1 MSRSVT
7 SSIDME
13 EDKANR
19 STMKRTIF
27 CQNLDVNSTIGLD
40 DNYLINLYKN
50 IFRLFEIS
58 AIFSTP
64 DTVPVDCRKQL
75 LFNFFNFIIIVL
87 QTLTSLSIS
96 GNRKNKSMIISGL
109 VSSAMVIVL
118 RLVLNKRVKQM
129 KNIVKFVGKYKIPV
143 SDRNAWITWLII
155 ICISTQCFFRICK
168 VFIKN
173 NSYEMQRTFF
183 GFKFNEEYCNVIFMV
198 SYKLL
203 ILIFFYLPMNTFC
216 IFYMTV
222 CQHLRAIIKF
232 FTQQLSSGENCNFDK
247 LLHDYTAIKV
257 KIAYIDEKLCFP
269 VLITTINNSSVMY
282 FSIFLALHLEK
293 VGYLDFI
300 PVLCVFLSMFVV
312 FIAMMSAAALV
323 AEAASDVA
331 AKSWLLRDARG
342 STFSQH
348 KFLLYAEKDT
358 SLTVWK
364 IVPIRRNVIV
374 GFVGAIFTYNI
385 LFHSLETSA

>member
-1 MSRSVT
+1 MKEDQAHRS
-7 SSIDME
+7 S
-13 EDKANR
+13 
-19 STMKRTIF
+19 MKRTIF
-27 CQNLDVNSTIGLD
+27 CQNLDVNSAIRLD
-40 DNYLINLYKN
+40 DDYLINPYKN
-50 IFRLFEIS
+50 IFGLLEIS
-58 AIFSTP
+58 AIFTTP
-64 DTVPVDCRKQL
+64 DTVPVDCRKQFL
-75 LFNFFNFIIIVL
+75 LNFFNVIMIVL
-87 QTLTSLSIS
+87 QALTSLSIS

-109 VSSAMVIVL
+109 VSAAMSIIL
-118 RLVLNKRVKQM
+118 RLVLTKRVNQM
-129 KNIVKFVGKYKIPV
+129 KNIVKFVGKHKIPV
-143 SDRNAWITWLII
+143 RDRNTWITWLII
-155 ICISTQCFFRICK
+155 ICISTQFITPICK

-173 NSYEMQRTFF
+173 NSYEMQRSFF
-183 GFKFNEEYCNVIFMV
+183 GFKFNEERWNIIFMV
-198 SYKLL
+198 SFKLL

-222 CQHLRAIIKF
+222 CQHLRAIIKS
-232 FTQQLSSGENCNFDK
+232 FTQQISSGENCNFDK

-282 FSIFLALHLEK
+282 FSMFLALHLET
-293 VGYLDFI
+293 VGYLGFI

-323 AEAASDVA
+323 SEAASDVA
-331 AKSWLLRDARG
+331 LKSWLLRDVKG

-348 KFLLYAEKDT
+348 KFLLCADKDT

-364 IVPIRRNVIV
+364 IVPIKRNVIV